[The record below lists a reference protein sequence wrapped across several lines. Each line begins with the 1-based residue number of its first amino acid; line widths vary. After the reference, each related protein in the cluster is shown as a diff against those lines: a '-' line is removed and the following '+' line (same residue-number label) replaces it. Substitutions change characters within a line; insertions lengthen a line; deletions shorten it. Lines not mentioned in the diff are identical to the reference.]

1 MVIVHLLVLIVGAS
15 MILYGAN
22 FMTSGATAV
31 ARRYGVSDFVIG
43 LTLVAFGSSAPD
55 LAVGV
60 LSALK
65 GHTQFAIG
73 NVVGSD
79 IFDGWLVTGCVALVA
94 PFVVGRGVRERQL
107 PMLLLAY
114 VVVTVCAN
122 SVVFDGSASNVIT
135 RGDGIMMLVVFGLMM
150 WMSLSAKP
158 DGATS
163 PAPSK
168 APHPRWSARQRWTAI
183 AEIVGGLSLLVL
195 GGNLFVDGAS
205 GVAKEAHLSETIIGL
220 TVVALGT
227 SLPDLATSVVAA
239 RRGHTGIAIGN
250 VVGSCM
256 FDALL
261 VLGCSAVVRPLP
273 LDGVSNLDLT
283 VMISGGVLFYLI
295 SALRGSH
302 RVGRRVGAV
311 MVVVYAAYITYLVVQ
326 AAH

>member
-1 MVIVHLLVLIVGAS
+1 

-22 FMTSGATAV
+22 FMTSGATVV
-31 ARRYGVSDFVIG
+31 ARRFGVSDFVIG

-94 PFVVGRGVRERQL
+94 PFAVSRQIRDRQL

-114 VVVTVCAN
+114 IVIIVCAN
-122 SVVFDGSASNVIT
+122 SKVFDQRADNVIT
-135 RGDGIMMLVVFGLMM
+135 RGDGILMLIIFGLMM
-150 WMSLSAKP
+150 WMSLTTGKP
-158 DGATS
+158 AAAATS
-163 PAPSK
+163 ASASPALPS
-168 APHPRWSARQRWTAI
+168 WTVRQKWLAV
-183 AEIVGGLSLLVL
+183 AEIVGGLGLLVV
-195 GGNLFVDGAS
+195 GGNLFVNGAS

-273 LDGVSNLDLT
+273 LDGVTNLDLS
-283 VMISGGVLFYLI
+283 VMIGGGVLFFLI
-295 SALRGSH
+295 ATLSRSH
-302 RVGRRVGAV
+302 RLGRWVGGIMVG
-311 MVVVYAAYITYLVVQ
+311 VYVAYITYLVVK
-326 AAH
+326 ATH